1 MVAVQG
7 LTISLVSTATAEVR
21 LLIGELDATLAEH
34 YAPAERHGLALAALF
49 ESHIR
54 LFLAWADGVPV
65 GCGGVALDDGYAE
78 IKRMFVREAW
88 RGQGIAQALLA
99 RLREVA
105 AEAGRTVLRLETG
118 VFQPAAI
125 RLYERAGFTP
135 CPAFGAYAAMPAAS
149 IGRSLFY
156 EMRIGPGDGGG
167 GLAITEN

>member
-1 MVAVQG
+1 MGHGGCAG
-7 LTISLVSTATAEVR
+7 PDD
-21 LLIGELDATLAEH
+21 LIGVH
-34 YAPAERHGLALAALF
+34 RHGGGSAERHGLALAALF

-78 IKRMFVREAW
+78 IKQMFVREAW

-118 VFQPAAI
+118 RVSAGGDPA
-125 RLYERAGFTP
+125 L
-135 CPAFGAYAAMPAAS
+135 
-149 IGRSLFY
+149 
-156 EMRIGPGDGGG
+156 
-167 GLAITEN
+167 